1 MKAENHELFVP
12 QTLFDSRGEK
22 EIEIECTLAD
32 YLPNISRI
40 LRVDAELLK
49 DGIDITG
56 ERAEIRGQ
64 AVFYLL
70 YESDYRGKLKSVSY
84 SADYSQRFDLK
95 GLGAEEVFATAE
107 QRCAYVSCK
116 TLNPRRFILKCRAET
131 ELCVRTMKPFKS
143 VEINGG
149 DGFFYQTKQVGV
161 QTIKTPIERDFTLE
175 ESISIEKLPPI
186 NEIVSQSLVFTKPEV
201 SASDGL
207 AVIRCE
213 GIFRALYET
222 LMPEGAD
229 SSVSLRSAGRS
240 GGTGGMVGTGETD
253 GIGGPDATGGTDRAE
268 LGDSA
273 DGGGAYRSTE
283 LYAFVEKRFPVSLT
297 VESDEIKED
306 GVLGASLE
314 LRSLE
319 PTLDI
324 DAYGEN
330 RVIDLT
336 YTVRALIETAWET
349 EASVATDMFAE
360 KYDVKCKSGEMVYER
375 VLKAERFA
383 FNLEKVFEI
392 PSMTMERCLQCVAD
406 LSVSEVSVDEARDGI
421 TVKGVCSLSALGIS
435 GEDFDTVEHSVNFT
449 ERFAMSVPEGA
460 YKVKARI
467 SPTSVTADV
476 AGRGRLNVRISA
488 ELSANACCKYK
499 ETVLAEAELE
509 RVKESSDERPLI
521 ICYPVKNETLW
532 EIASR
537 YRVDPEKLLKKNSA
551 VFNDRGVV
559 AKEKAFIII

>member
-64 AVFYLL
+64 VVFYLL

-143 VEINGG
+143 VEIKGG

-161 QTIKTPIERDFTLE
+161 QALKTPIERDFTLE

-213 GIFRALYET
+213 GVYRALYET

-229 SSVSLRSAGRS
+229 SSVNLRSAGR
-240 GGTGGMVGTGETD
+240 TGVTDETD
-253 GIGGPDATGGTDRAE
+253 GTDVTGGTDRAD
-268 LGDSA
+268 LTDSA
-273 DGGGAYRSTE
+273 GGGGAYNSKE

-375 VLKAERFA
+375 ILKAERFA

-421 TVKGVCSLSALGIS
+421 TVKGVCALSALGVS

-449 ERFAMSVPEGA
+449 ERFAMSVPEGT

-499 ETVLAEAELE
+499 ETVLTEAELE

-537 YRVDPEKLLKKNSA
+537 YRVDPEKLLKKNST
-551 VFNDRGVV
+551 VFNEKGVV
-559 AKEKAFIII
+559 AKERAFIII

>member
-64 AVFYLL
+64 VVFYLL

-143 VEINGG
+143 VEIKGG

-161 QTIKTPIERDFTLE
+161 QALKTPIERDFTLE

-213 GIFRALYET
+213 GVYRALYET
-222 LMPEGAD
+222 LTPDGAD
-229 SSVSLRSAGRS
+229 SSVNLRSAGR
-240 GGTGGMVGTGETD
+240 TGVTDETD
-253 GIGGPDATGGTDRAE
+253 GTDVTGGTDRAE
-268 LGDSA
+268 LTDSA
-273 DGGGAYRSTE
+273 DRGGAYTSKE

-375 VLKAERFA
+375 ILKAERFA

-421 TVKGVCSLSALGIS
+421 TVKGVCALSALGVS

-449 ERFAMSVPEGA
+449 ERFAMSVPEGT

-499 ETVLAEAELE
+499 ETVLTEAELE

-537 YRVDPEKLLKKNSA
+537 YRVDPEKLLKKNSS
-551 VFNDRGVV
+551 VFSDRGIVT
-559 AKEKAFIII
+559 KEKSFIII

>member
-64 AVFYLL
+64 VVFYLL

-143 VEINGG
+143 VEIKGG

-161 QTIKTPIERDFTLE
+161 QTLKTPIERDFTLE

-213 GIFRALYET
+213 GVYRALYET

-229 SSVSLRSAGRS
+229 SSVNLRSAGR
-240 GGTGGMVGTGETD
+240 TGVTDETD
-253 GIGGPDATGGTDRAE
+253 GTDVTGGTDRAE
-268 LGDSA
+268 LTDSA
-273 DGGGAYRSTE
+273 GGGGAYNSKE

-314 LRSLE
+314 IRSLE

-375 VLKAERFA
+375 ILKAERFA

-421 TVKGVCSLSALGIS
+421 TVKGVCALSALGVS

-449 ERFAMSVPEGA
+449 ERFAMSVPEGT

-499 ETVLAEAELE
+499 ETVLTEAELE

-537 YRVDPEKLLKKNSA
+537 YRVDPEKLLKKNST
-551 VFNDRGVV
+551 VFNEKGVV
-559 AKEKAFIII
+559 AKERAFIII